1 VRFYIFYAS
10 GLYFR
15 GERIWQLAMEDLMAH
30 GTRSANQVVI
40 LELHI
45 LVSIISEKPFYS
57 PDALYC
63 TRPFLLG
70 ANPEAPKG
78 FEVSIVF
85 NKAHTHIVFFFNVV
99 R

>member
-1 VRFYIFYAS
+1 
-10 GLYFR
+10 
-15 GERIWQLAMEDLMAH
+15 MAH

-63 TRPFLLG
+63 TRPFLPG
-70 ANPEAPKG
+70 ANPQRHQKG
-78 FEVSIVF
+78 SRSALFLIKLTPILCFSSM
-85 NKAHTHIVFFFNVV
+85 
-99 R
+99 